1 MCLSVEKCN
10 DTLVWTVS
18 DFSTTVFAYA
28 SFPSFHY
35 DYYDYSYQ

>member
-28 SFPSFHY
+28 YPSFHY